1 MRGTFEALVEEILNA
16 TFDFYPLWASGLGLH
31 AYDGV
36 AGRYDPAS
44 RDARLRVLRAAQ
56 RELEAVDPGVL
67 SPEQI
72 LDLQV
77 LRAAVEKE
85 CFELEELREFERNPI
100 LYSTF
105 LDTTHYLKRTYAPL
119 EERLERL
126 AEYQRQVPGLLETAR
141 RNLVGPCARPHVE
154 VAMEIFQG
162 MLRFLEQ
169 DLPRAAAAASPW
181 VRHRLLTANAQAAA
195 AVRAFLGFLQEEVL
209 PKATETFALGETLY
223 RRMLWVGERLEMD
236 LSTLLQIGEQ
246 EIARL
251 REASAEASRH
261 IAPGHSPPEVVR
273 MLAEE
278 RPSEEGLIPLAGS
291 LLEELR
297 RFVEER
303 EVVTLPVGDRLHVE
317 PTPPFL
323 RWAFALMDTAGPFE
337 QTRTDSYYYLTLPEP
352 DWPSEQKEEWM
363 RRFDPYT
370 LRNTSVHEV
379 YPGHYV
385 HFLHVRRVPS
395 RVRKAFHAYSF
406 VEGWAHYAEEMM
418 VEEGYGDEKLRLAQL
433 LDALLRAVR
442 FVVSIRMHT
451 EGMTV
456 ARAAR
461 RFVEDADLEP
471 FPAYREAQRGTF
483 DPGYLNYT
491 LGKLMLRK
499 LRRDYERERG
509 GAFRL
514 REFHDRLLRLG
525 APPIPVARQA
535 LLRNP
540 EGSLL

>member
-1 MRGTFEALVEEILNA
+1 MYGDFETTVTEILQA

-36 AGRYDPAS
+36 AGRYDLAS
-44 RDARLRVLRAAQ
+44 LDARLRDLRTAQ
-56 RELEAVDPGVL
+56 RALEAVDPNAL
-67 SPEQI
+67 SPEQH

-85 CFELEELREFERNPI
+85 QFEIAELREFERNPI
-100 LYSTF
+100 LYTAF
-105 LDTTHYLKRTYAPL
+105 LDTTHYLKRAYAPL
-119 EERLERL
+119 DQRLERL

-141 RNLVGPCARPHVE
+141 RNLVGPCARPHVQ
-154 VAMEIFQG
+154 VAMEIFEG
-162 MLRFLEQ
+162 MLRYLEHN
-169 DLPRAAAAASPW
+169 LPRAAAGASPA
-181 VRHRLLTANAQAAA
+181 VRSRLLEANAQAAA

-209 PKATETFALGETLY
+209 PKATEAFALGAPLY
-223 RRMLWVGERLEMD
+223 RRMLWVGERLD
-236 LSTLLQIGEQ
+236 LDLQALREIGEQ
-246 EIARL
+246 ELLRL
-251 REASAEASRH
+251 REAVEEAGRRL
-261 IAPGHSPPEVVR
+261 APGRSPAEVVR

-278 RPSEEGLIPLAGS
+278 HPSEEELLPLVRA
-291 LLEELR
+291 LVEELR
-297 RFVEER
+297 AFLEER
-303 EVVTLPVGDRLHVE
+303 DVVTLPVGDRLHVE

-337 QTRTDSYYYLTLPEP
+337 ETSTDSYYYLTLPEA
-352 DWPSEQKEEWM
+352 DWSPQQKEEWM

-370 LRNTSVHEV
+370 LRNTTVHEV

-385 HFLHVRRVPS
+385 HFLHLRRLSSRVRRV
-395 RVRKAFHAYSF
+395 FHAYSF
-406 VEGWAHYAEEMM
+406 VEGWAHYAEEML
-418 VEEGYGDEKLRLAQL
+418 VEQGYGGEKLRLAQL

-442 FVVSIRMHT
+442 LVVSIGMHT

-456 ARAAR
+456 AQAVR
-461 RFVEDADLEP
+461 RFREDAYLEP
-471 FPAYREAQRGTF
+471 LPAYWEAQRGTF

-491 LGKLMLRK
+491 LGKLMLHK
-499 LRRDYERERG
+499 LRRDYESERG

-514 REFHDRLLRLG
+514 REFHDRLLQLG

-540 EGSLL
+540 GGSLL